1 LDPLAADDN
10 AVVNEDSVLLYD
22 VSDNDSDPDG
32 DELTYTILD
41 GIETDEGTL
50 TMDENGVITYIPPA
64 DFNGTVDFTYI
75 ACDNTNLCDTATV
88 TIVVLPINDP
98 PIGVN
103 DEYTINQDTTLDN
116 DVSENDSDVDNT
128 NLVFDAITD
137 VINGT
142 LTFNPDGTFTYVPN
156 PGYFGVDGF
165 TYTVCDGTDCDT
177 VTVVINVIEVIIVPE
192 LGNDEY
198 VTSEDVPVSGDA
210 SSNDVATDGFIYS
223 VESGPSNGTVTMNP
237 DGTFTY
243 TPNAGFV
250 GTDSFTYTACNEEGD
265 CLEAVVTIIVYN
277 VVDPTDKVIAIPAGF
292 SPNADNVG
300 DTFIIENIDMY
311 PKNELIIFNRWGN
324 IVYNAAPYTNSEA
337 WDGTTESNGVV
348 VGSKVPEGTYFY
360 VLDKGDGSEK
370 MSGFIVIKY
379 ESK

>member
-1 LDPLAADDN
+1 
-10 AVVNEDSVLLYD
+10 
-22 VSDNDSDPDG
+22 
-32 DELTYTILD
+32 
-41 GIETDEGTL
+41 
-50 TMDENGVITYIPPA
+50 
-64 DFNGTVDFTYI
+64 
-75 ACDNTNLCDTATV
+75 
-88 TIVVLPINDP
+88 
-98 PIGVN
+98 
-103 DEYTINQDTTLDN
+103 
-116 DVSENDSDVDNT
+116 
-128 NLVFDAITD
+128 
-137 VINGT
+137 
-142 LTFNPDGTFTYVPN
+142 
-156 PGYFGVDGF
+156 
-165 TYTVCDGTDCDT
+165 
-177 VTVVINVIEVIIVPE
+177 
-192 LGNDEY
+192 
-198 VTSEDVPVSGDA
+198 
-210 SSNDVATDGFIYS
+210 
-223 VESGPSNGTVTMNP
+223 MNP

-243 TPNAGFV
+243 TPNTGFV

-311 PKNELIIFNRWGN
+311 PKNELIMFNRWGN

-379 ESK
+379 ELK